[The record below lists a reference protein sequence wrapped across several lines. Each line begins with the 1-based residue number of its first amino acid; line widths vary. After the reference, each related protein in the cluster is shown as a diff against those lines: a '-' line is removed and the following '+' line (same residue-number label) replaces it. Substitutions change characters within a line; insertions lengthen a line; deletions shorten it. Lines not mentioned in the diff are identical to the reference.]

1 MTDFYDAQ
9 RAMRSMRKAALQR
22 GVIAVLDVGS
32 TKIGCLILRFD
43 GVDRNIDAETVG
55 PMAGQSGFRVIGS
68 ATTRSRGIEFG
79 EVVSMPEAERAIRT
93 ALQSAQKLAGVRVDH
108 VIASFSGGAP
118 RSYGLAGQITV
129 DDQFV
134 TEQHIAEVLSAC
146 DVPAY
151 GEGREVLHA
160 QPVNFALDHR
170 SGLSDPRG
178 QIGKELSTDMH
189 MLTVSEKSILD
200 LAYCIKRCD
209 LELAGIASSAY
220 ASGMASLVEDEQELG
235 SACIDMGGGTTS
247 LSIFLKKHMIYADT
261 VRLGGDHVTR
271 DISMGLQVPIATA
284 ERIKT
289 RSGGLMATGMDDR
302 DMIEIGG
309 DTGDWEHDRRTI
321 SRTELIGIMRPR
333 VEEILEE
340 VRAHLDAA
348 GFEHLPSQQ
357 IVLTGGASQVPGMDT
372 LASRILGQ
380 QVRLGRPLRI
390 HRLPQAYSGP
400 SCSALVGVSLFA
412 AHPQDEWWDFE
423 VPAQKL
429 GARSIRKALRWFKEN
444 W

>member
-118 RSYGLAGQITV
+118 RSYGLAGQITI

-160 QPVNFALDHR
+160 
-170 SGLSDPRG
+170 
-178 QIGKELSTDMH
+178 
-189 MLTVSEKSILD
+189 
-200 LAYCIKRCD
+200 
-209 LELAGIASSAY
+209 
-220 ASGMASLVEDEQELG
+220 
-235 SACIDMGGGTTS
+235 
-247 LSIFLKKHMIYADT
+247 
-261 VRLGGDHVTR
+261 
-271 DISMGLQVPIATA
+271 
-284 ERIKT
+284 
-289 RSGGLMATGMDDR
+289 
-302 DMIEIGG
+302 
-309 DTGDWEHDRRTI
+309 
-321 SRTELIGIMRPR
+321 
-333 VEEILEE
+333 
-340 VRAHLDAA
+340 
-348 GFEHLPSQQ
+348 
-357 IVLTGGASQVPGMDT
+357 
-372 LASRILGQ
+372 
-380 QVRLGRPLRI
+380 
-390 HRLPQAYSGP
+390 
-400 SCSALVGVSLFA
+400 
-412 AHPQDEWWDFE
+412 
-423 VPAQKL
+423 
-429 GARSIRKALRWFKEN
+429 
-444 W
+444 

>member
-1 MTDFYDAQ
+1 MTDFYHSQ
-9 RAMRSMRKAALQR
+9 RAMRDMRNAALQR

-32 TKIGCLILRFD
+32 AKIGCLVLRFD
-43 GVDRNIDAETVG
+43 GGTYRNDQEGVG

-68 ATTRSRGIEFG
+68 ATTRSRGVGFG
-79 EVVSMPEAERAIRT
+79 EIYSMPEVERAIRT
-93 ALQSAQKLAGVRVDH
+93 ALQSAQKLANVRVDH
-108 VIASFSGGAP
+108 VIACFSGGRP
-118 RSYGLAGQITV
+118 RSYGLEGEVTV
-129 DDQFV
+129 ENPTV
-134 TEQHIAEVLSAC
+134 SEQDIARVLSSC
-146 DVPAY
+146 DVPDY
-151 GEGREVLHA
+151 GVGRDVLHA

-170 SGLSDPRG
+170 SGLTDPRG
-178 QIGKELSTDMH
+178 QSGEVLATDVH
-189 MLTVSEKSILD
+189 MLTVDEKVIRD
-200 LAYCIKRCD
+200 LAYCVKRCD
-209 LELAGIASSAY
+209 LELAGVASSAY
-220 ASGMASLVEDEQELG
+220 ASGISSLVEDEQELG
-235 SACIDMGGGTTS
+235 AACIDFGGGSTGV
-247 LSIFLKKHMIYADT
+247 SIFIKKQMIYCDA

-271 DISMGLQVPIATA
+271 DISMGLQVPMAVA

-289 RSGGLMATGMDDR
+289 RNGGLIATGMDDR

-309 DTGDWEHDRRTI
+309 NTGDWEHDRRKI

-333 VEEILEE
+333 MEEVLED

-348 GFEHLPSQQ
+348 GFDHLPSQQ
-357 IVLTGGASQVPGMDT
+357 IVLTGGGSQIPGLDG

-400 SCSALVGVSLFA
+400 SCSSLVGLSLFA

-423 VPAQKL
+423 APQQ
-429 GARSIRKALRWFKEN
+429 GYPSRSFKRAVRWFREN

>member
-1 MTDFYDAQ
+1 
-9 RAMRSMRKAALQR
+9 
-22 GVIAVLDVGS
+22 
-32 TKIGCLILRFD
+32 
-43 GVDRNIDAETVG
+43 
-55 PMAGQSGFRVIGS
+55 
-68 ATTRSRGIEFG
+68 
-79 EVVSMPEAERAIRT
+79 
-93 ALQSAQKLAGVRVDH
+93 
-108 VIASFSGGAP
+108 
-118 RSYGLAGQITV
+118 
-129 DDQFV
+129 
-134 TEQHIAEVLSAC
+134 
-146 DVPAY
+146 
-151 GEGREVLHA
+151 
-160 QPVNFALDHR
+160 
-170 SGLSDPRG
+170 
-178 QIGKELSTDMH
+178 
-189 MLTVSEKSILD
+189 
-200 LAYCIKRCD
+200 
-209 LELAGIASSAY
+209 
-220 ASGMASLVEDEQELG
+220 MASLVEDEQELG

-247 LSIFLKKHMIYADT
+247 LSIFMKKHMIYADT

-357 IVLTGGASQVPGMDT
+357 IVLTGGASQKCRVWTPWPAAFWGSRCA
-372 LASRILGQ
+372 LAAPCVFIDCHKPTQGL
-380 QVRLGRPLRI
+380 
-390 HRLPQAYSGP
+390 

-423 VPAQKL
+423 VPAHKL